1 MQETL
6 RHEMAH
12 FAEWVHYGVTTDS
25 SDIFAWFC
33 EHLEVAHTVYR
44 GRYAHCW
51 WKAPTKTAYNH
62 PGHLSEHEADTMIN
76 QLCKI
81 VEDLTIIVDKHQA
94 IEHSVSSLWKSAKE
108 LSGIFPQG
116 KEDTW
121 EYEEGRDETT

>member
-1 MQETL
+1 MNSFELLLQKYRNL
-6 RHEMAH
+6 RMWE
-12 FAEWVHYGVTTDS
+12 E
-25 SDIFAWFC
+25 
-33 EHLEVAHTVYR
+33 
-44 GRYAHCW
+44 
-51 WKAPTKTAYNH
+51 KTRRREKGDGAYH